1 MTLGIRK
8 KKPTYDSPWN
18 PWTKRLALFGILAI
32 LVISG
37 ALFGI
42 SVGEGEGSAAPARA
56 GNQPGAPSPAPPSE
70 PVTMRGG
77 ICKWCDAELG
87 GES

>member
-1 MTLGIRK
+1 MGVQRGRLDASMILD
-8 KKPTYDSPWN
+8 TYYEQCRSCNGEHLLEAKSAPE
-18 PWTKRLALFGILAI
+18 I
-32 LVISG
+32 
-37 ALFGI
+37 GI